1 MHQAILKNWA
11 IGIREV
17 SRMDNFEI
25 QMRIRDL
32 SEIVHLR
39 QQIELLKQELLKSQ
53 EGVKKPNAR
62 KS

>member
-1 MHQAILKNWA
+1 
-11 IGIREV
+11 
-17 SRMDNFEI
+17 MDNFEI

-53 EGVKKPNAR
+53 EGVKNPNAR

>member
-1 MHQAILKNWA
+1 
-11 IGIREV
+11 
-17 SRMDNFEI
+17 MDNLEI